1 MTCPT
6 PDVRETTEDI
16 LLGTDPGPTRGER
29 DTKLLW
35 LVLVLGAGFD
45 PYAQSNEW
53 KGSSLHKA
61 ILKKNYYCIS
71 SMT

>member
-16 LLGTDPGPTRGER
+16 LLGTDPGPTRGEG

-61 ILKKNYYCIS
+61 ILKKIIIAFLL
-71 SMT
+71 

>member
-29 DTKLLW
+29 DAKLLW
-35 LVLVLGAGFD
+35 LVLV
-45 PYAQSNEW
+45 QSNER
-53 KGSSLHKA
+53 KGSSFHLA
-61 ILKKNYYCIS
+61 ILKKLFLHFF
-71 SMT
+71 